1 MVSHAKV
8 NIRNR
13 IHSIIEARTT
23 NEPTPYQLSS
33 IPTPYPLHELK
44 LLSRFMEAGIMRFW
58 NRNSAQG
65 ILTSPNYWNP
75 ESKFQRIL
83 NPVPGIRN
91 TQGGIHTILNSLGS
105 IVETHL
111 IAMFKI

>member
-23 NEPTPYQLSS
+23 NEPTPYHLPP
-33 IPTPYPLHELK
+33 IPAPYPLHELK

-65 ILTSPNYWNP
+65 IRTAPNYWNP
-75 ESKFQRIL
+75 ESKF
-83 NPVPGIRN
+83 
-91 TQGGIHTILNSLGS
+91 H
-105 IVETHL
+105 
-111 IAMFKI
+111 